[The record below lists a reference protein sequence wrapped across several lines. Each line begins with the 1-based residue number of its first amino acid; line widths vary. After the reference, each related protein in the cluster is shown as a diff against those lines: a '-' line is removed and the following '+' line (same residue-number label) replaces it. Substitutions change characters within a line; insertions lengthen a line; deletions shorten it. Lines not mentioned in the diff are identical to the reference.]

1 MLKRTQEIW
10 FTLLLIA
17 SQVVALAAVYSVYF
31 KHVLPPLD
39 PSADPSE
46 IKAKLPLYGLFQDI
60 HVMIFVG
67 FGFLLTSFHKF
78 RLTSLT
84 MCFWVAALSVEYYF
98 VFNMM
103 WGQIFHRNLSKDSY
117 VVNTSK
123 LIYGEVSAGAILIAL
138 CAVIGKVNDI
148 QCFFITIVGI
158 FLYTL
163 NEEIVTVFLKCRD
176 VGGAMIIHTFGAFF
190 GIGITTV
197 FNYTKSL
204 RNRNAFETQQSLSS
218 AMAGTLFL
226 WCFWPSFNAALA
238 TTPEEINI
246 AVLNTYFSLI
256 GSVTAAYSASLLIGG
271 GKFTMG
277 QILNATLAG
286 GVVMGSGADILY
298 DGYVAYICGSLIGVI
313 STICFAYV
321 PKWLDQKDVFD
332 VAGVLNLHG
341 IPGVIA
347 GLLSAIFRA
356 KYIDDKGGNQVA
368 GTFISVG
375 IGLFGGILTGIIAKP
390 MGCQNNENDFY
401 NDMYNVNL
409 EEEEV
414 HVLSQ
419 YGSGV
424 HADNHTDNT
433 HKPKS
438 NSVIPSAGFE
448 TDREAIN
455 RDDDLKPYKK

>member
-1 MLKRTQEIW
+1 MLKKTADTM
-10 FTLLLIA
+10 FALLLFA
-17 SQVVALAAVYSVYF
+17 TQVVAVVIYAVYF
-31 KHVLPPLD
+31 KHTLPPAMAQSD
-39 PSADPSE
+39 PGKVKSTMN
-46 IKAKLPLYGLFQDI
+46 LYGYFQDI
-60 HVMIFVG
+60 HIMIYVG

-84 MCFWVAALSVEYYF
+84 MCFWAAALTVQYYF
-98 VFNMM
+98 LFNNM
-103 WGQIFHRNLSKDSY
+103 WATIFHGHKTDILI
-117 VVNTSK
+117 NTSK
-123 LIYGEVSAGAILIAL
+123 LIYGEVSAGGTLIAL
-138 CAVIGKVNDI
+138 CAVIGKGNSLQYLVM
-148 QCFFITIVGI
+148 TIICV

-163 NEEIVTVFLKCRD
+163 NEEIVTVSLACRD

-190 GIGITTV
+190 GVGMAAV
-197 FNYTKSL
+197 LRHPKSL
-204 RNRNAFETQQSLSS
+204 RNKNAFETQNSLTS
-218 AMAGTLFL
+218 AMIGTLFL
-226 WCFWPSFNAALA
+226 WAFWPSFNAALA
-238 TTPEEINI
+238 PTPEEIHM
-246 AVLNTYFSLI
+246 ATLNTYFSII
-256 GSVTAAYSASLLIGG
+256 GSAISAYCTSMLLGG

-286 GVVMGSGADILY
+286 GVVMGSGADILH
-298 DGYVAYICGSLIGVI
+298 DGYVAYICGVLIGIV
-313 STICFAYV
+313 STLCFHYL
-321 PKWLDQKDVFD
+321 PKLLDRCNIYD

-347 GLLSAIFRA
+347 GLLAAIFRA